1 MITRIASH
9 HVVDRDGSDSPA
21 TITVEAGRIS
31 DVSEGI
37 DPKAELVD
45 EWILPGYVDTHCH
58 GGAGADFTD
67 PDREAALRAVHYHRS
82 QGSTT
87 LFASTVTAAIDDVV
101 AQIGRLRQ
109 LVDLDEIAGI
119 HLEGPFLAESRK
131 GAHAVELL
139 CDPEPECTL
148 LSAILSVTTPR
159 LVPQSTREQTSSP
172 ICSTRCRRSIIES
185 PVRCRQCSL
194 IREWS
199 ANSFATASTWP
210 RTSFGWRCRAPARSA
225 SPW

>member
-1 MITRIASH
+1 PP
-9 HVVDRDGSDSPA
+9 SP
-21 TITVEAGRIS
+21 
-31 DVSEGI
+31 
-37 DPKAELVD
+37 
-45 EWILPGYVDTHCH
+45 
-58 GGAGADFTD
+58 
-67 PDREAALRAVHYHRS
+67 
-82 QGSTT
+82 Q
-87 LFASTVTAAIDDVV
+87 
-101 AQIGRLRQ
+101 
-109 LVDLDEIAGI
+109 
-119 HLEGPFLAESRK
+119 
-131 GAHAVELL
+131 
-139 CDPEPECTL
+139 PECTL

>member
-9 HVVDRDGSDSPA
+9 LVVDRDGSDSPA

-109 LVDLDEIAGI
+109 LVDLDEIA
-119 HLEGPFLAESRK
+119 A
-131 GAHAVELL
+131 
-139 CDPEPECTL
+139 
-148 LSAILSVTTPR
+148 
-159 LVPQSTREQTSSP
+159 
-172 ICSTRCRRSIIES
+172 SI
-185 PVRCRQCSL
+185 
-194 IREWS
+194 
-199 ANSFATASTWP
+199 
-210 RTSFGWRCRAPARSA
+210 
-225 SPW
+225 

>member
-1 MITRIASH
+1 MITRIASQ

-31 DVSEGI
+31 HVSEGI

-45 EWILPGYVDTHCH
+45 EWVLPGYVDTHCH

-67 PDREAALRAVHYHRS
+67 PDREAALRAVRYHRS

-87 LFASTVTAAIDDVV
+87 LFASTVTAALDDVV
-101 AQIGRLRQ
+101 TQIGRLRQ

-139 CDPEPECTL
+139 CDPDPV
-148 LSAILSVTTPR
+148 SVG
-159 LVPQSTREQTSSP
+159 L
-172 ICSTRCRRSIIES
+172 
-185 PVRCRQCSL
+185 SL
-194 IREWS
+194 IHI
-199 ANSFATASTWP
+199 
-210 RTSFGWRCRAPARSA
+210 
-225 SPW
+225 